1 MSSSANAPAT
11 VSVDDV
17 HVHESGTVGSP
28 AVVFVH
34 GGGPGGRMWSAHL
47 DRLSDRFHCLAPD
60 LAGFG
65 RSNHLAPLSLD
76 QTADLLADLIE
87 RRLRARRGRARA
99 RRRNSGSRHWLKS
112 CSKKPPNA
120 PVLPQ

>member
-47 DRLSDRFHCLAPD
+47 ERLSDRFHCLAPTSQVSAAAIT
-60 LAGFG
+60 LLPY
-65 RSNHLAPLSLD
+65 RWTRR
-76 QTADLLADLIE
+76 QTFSPI
-87 RRLRARRGRARA
+87 
-99 RRRNSGSRHWLKS
+99 
-112 CSKKPPNA
+112 
-120 PVLPQ
+120 